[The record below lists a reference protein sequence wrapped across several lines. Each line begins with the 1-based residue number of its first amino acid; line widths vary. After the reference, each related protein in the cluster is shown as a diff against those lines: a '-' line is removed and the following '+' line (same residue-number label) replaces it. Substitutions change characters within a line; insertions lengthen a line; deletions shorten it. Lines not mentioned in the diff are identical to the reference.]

1 MREVAIGTLALA
13 KAMYRV
19 ELADVRSRDVVR
31 LECVCVGGGG
41 GGCDIIEEGLHGSRG
56 GRPAEG
62 GVCQKEV

>member
-13 KAMYRV
+13 KAMYGV

-31 LECVCVGGGG
+31 LECVCGGG